1 MPQLWVKAKTVL
13 CLELIKHTHLV
24 LTSGDGAFRLW
35 GQDHGCSA
43 LEREAASARGTGGS
57 EEPLTFLRAAAAAS
71 LGQGNN
77 PKFTLSCSF
86 KTPAGQGRG

>member
-1 MPQLWVKAKTVL
+1 MGPGPWLQ
-13 CLELIKHTHLV
+13 
-24 LTSGDGAFRLW
+24 RL
-35 GQDHGCSA
+35 G
-43 LEREAASARGTGGS
+43 ERGFSARGTGGS